1 MMRDCQY
8 TIQCDCGL
16 GDLHKSQ
23 TISAFTPTKKIAG
36 LVSYKQPFTAHAGIV
51 RRVPL
56 CFVKFIIHS

>member
-23 TISAFTPTKKIAG
+23 TISAFTPPKIVG
-36 LVSYKQPFTAHAGIV
+36 LVSYKQPHTAHSCFGLS
-51 RRVPL
+51 VPL